1 MTLRSGTRKALI
13 LETLAAM
20 LAQPHAARITTA
32 ALADRLGVSEAALY
46 RHFSGKA
53 AIYMALL
60 DSIEAQLFEDLG
72 HIAAT
77 QADGT
82 RRLGRQVHAL
92 LLFAERHPGHTRML
106 TGDALVTEDW
116 QLQVR
121 LGALIAAIQAELAAS
136 ARLAHPAL
144 ALAADP
150 QLAGGLLMHW
160 ISGRWLRYA
169 QTSWQ
174 ALPTARHAEELALMG
189 LRML

>member
-1 MTLRSGTRKALI
+1 MTLRSGTRQALI
-13 LETLAAM
+13 LEALAAM

-32 ALADRLGVSEAALY
+32 ALADKIGVSEAALY

-72 HIAAT
+72 HIAAAED
-77 QADGT
+77 QGA

-92 LLFAERHPGHTRML
+92 LLFAERHPGRTRML

-121 LGALIAAIQAELAAS
+121 LGALIDAIQAELAAS
-136 ARLAHPAL
+136 AQAAHPDL

-160 ISGRWLRYA
+160 VSGRWLRYA

-189 LRML
+189 LRLP